1 MDDETFKKEVLN
13 RLDQIIELLSAT
25 LPEACLDE
33 SADDLPES
41 GSEAASIEAMPTYLI
56 VDEMQDD
63 YKTAMRNWE
72 REKAGA

>member
-1 MDDETFKKEVLN
+1 MDDETFKKELLH

-33 SADDLPES
+33 SVEDLSES
-41 GSEAASIEAMPTYLI
+41 GGEAAIEAMPTYLI
-56 VDEMQDD
+56 RDEMQDD
-63 YKTAMRNWE
+63 YKSAVQKWE

>member
-1 MDDETFKKEVLN
+1 MDDETFKKELLN

-33 SADDLPES
+33 SAEEFSES
-41 GSEAASIEAMPTYLI
+41 DGEEASIEAMPTYLI
-56 VDEMQDD
+56 RDEMQDD
-63 YKTAMRNWE
+63 YRSAVQKWE